1 MTKTPDKKEDIER
14 EDIEYGIGG
23 RKSVSKYKKKI
34 LGRWDKRYSPT
45 NRGRILKVWEIA
57 QVLTECKGL
66 VALTAKRLGV
76 APVTIRSRI
85 TKSPELQRVQNE
97 SLETVVDYAES
108 ELLKKIKDGDLTALM
123 FFLKSKGK
131 ERGYG
136 DKVDGSNVNISVAP
150 QKTIVFQDIDDVK
163 PIKIEECRKKEEE

>member
-1 MTKTPDKKEDIER
+1 MNKTPDKKEDIET
-14 EDIEYGIGG
+14 EVIEYGIGG
-23 RKSVSKYKKKI
+23 RKTVTKPKKKI
-34 LGRWDKRYSPT
+34 LGRWDKRFAPV

-57 QVLTECKGL
+57 QVLADCKGL

-76 APVTIRSRI
+76 ASATVRSRI
-85 TKSPELQRVQNE
+85 SKSPELQRVQME
-97 SLETVVDYAES
+97 SFETVVDFAES
-108 ELLKKIKDGDLTALM
+108 KLLKKIEDGDLTATM

-136 DKVDGSNVNISVAP
+136 DKVDNSSVNISVAP

-163 PIKIEECRKKEEE
+163 PVKIEECRKEIEE